1 MPCPPT
7 KSLPMPA
14 RSGFPRY
21 KALSVAAALQA
32 ITAELL
38 GPARTLICGSL
49 HLAGVVLAENG

>member
-7 KSLPMPA
+7 KSLPTPA

-21 KALSVAAALQA
+21 EALSVTAALQA
-32 ITAELL
+32 ITAEP

-49 HLAGVVLAENG
+49 HLAGVVLADNG